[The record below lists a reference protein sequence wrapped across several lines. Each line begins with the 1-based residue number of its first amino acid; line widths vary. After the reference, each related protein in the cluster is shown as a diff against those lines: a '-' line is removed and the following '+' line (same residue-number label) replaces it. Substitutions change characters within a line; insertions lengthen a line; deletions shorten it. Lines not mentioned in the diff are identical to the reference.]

1 MSMKKSVTVQ
11 VQEVEGEGLLA
22 LLGQNVAL
30 FCANYIY
37 AGRLA
42 GVNETYVLLEDA
54 KIVYETGSF
63 SAKDWKNAEALS
75 PFSGAWY
82 VQLSSVE
89 SFGAAK

>member
-1 MSMKKSVTVQ
+1 MKKTVTVQ

-42 GVNETYVLLEDA
+42 GVSETCALLEDA
-54 KIVYETGSF
+54 KIVYETGALTASEW
-63 SAKDWKNAEALS
+63 KDAQAL
-75 PFSGAWY
+75 PGPWY
-82 VQLSSVE
+82 VQLSAVE
-89 SFGAAK
+89 SFGASK